1 MNTPIRT
8 YQVAVA
14 GLDLLHRTRLKL
26 ACSLLLS
33 ERMDITVRDWQS
45 LPVDLLVV
53 SLEHDEGRRAL
64 AEANATGVPVLR
76 ISRRAQASSDG
87 LLAHGATVR
96 DINAQLRQMLGS
108 SSTVPTAAQP
118 GIAVGTPLLLQLA
131 AGGRRGEGALHLLQ
145 RGAMWLLVD
154 TGSASI
160 ALPAGTLLAD
170 LCQQLDAES
179 WSCSP
184 ISAADFA
191 HQFAYRLPQRQSFEA
206 LYFAVAQYCPALL
219 PAPPETLQLRHWPD
233 LDTAQVPSAWLQPI
247 AHLHAASWR
256 LEELARHCRLPRATM
271 ASLFAAAACSGVAQA
286 QELNVPAVAPPT
298 DSADSR
304 FLVRLARRLG
314 LGLLRGNHA

>member
-33 ERMDITVRDWQS
+33 ERMDVTVREWQS

-53 SLEHDEGRRAL
+53 SLEHDDGRLAL
-64 AEANATGVPVLR
+64 AEANASGMPVLR
-76 ISRRAQASSDG
+76 ISRRVQASSEG

-96 DINAQLRQMLGS
+96 DINAQLRQLLGGS
-108 SSTVPTAAQP
+108 AAPAAVQP
-118 GIAVGTPLLLQLA
+118 GGAAGTPLLLQLA
-131 AGGRRGEGALHLLQ
+131 AGGRRSDGALHLLQ

-154 TGSASI
+154 AGSASI
-160 ALPAGTLLAD
+160 ALPVGTSLAE

-179 WSCSP
+179 WSSHS

-191 HQFAYRLPQRQSFEA
+191 HQYAYRLPQRQSFEA
-206 LYFAVAQYCPALL
+206 LYFALAQHCPGLL
-219 PAPPETLQLRHWPD
+219 PAPPETLRLRHWPD
-233 LDTAQVPSAWLQPI
+233 LDTAQVPATWLQPI

-256 LEELARHCRLPRATM
+256 LDDLARHCQLPRATM
-271 ASLFAAAACSGVAQA
+271 ASLFAAAACSGVALA